1 MFARNQYIGC
11 SRRVCV
17 LGMILACL
25 LSSVHGQVKTINLPH
40 LEKRGNVTQLI
51 VDGKPWL
58 ALAGELYNSTSSSM
72 TYMEPIWPKLESM
85 NLNTVLAVVS
95 WQMVEAGKTPEAAK
109 AEVHLTLYI
118 NLSKLISPINPF
130 HHYWGHSSY
139 SYPVNGYQDS
149 SLITSHQQAT
159 ATYEEFKVKI
169 LKSLLPQMLEEIIPR
184 AIT

>member
-1 MFARNQYIGC
+1 
-11 SRRVCV
+11 

-25 LSSVHGQVKTINLPH
+25 LSSVHGQVKTRNLPH

-95 WQMVEAGKTPEAAK
+95 WQMVEPARRPKRPR
-109 AEVHLTLYI
+109 
-118 NLSKLISPINPF
+118 P
-130 HHYWGHSSY
+130 
-139 SYPVNGYQDS
+139 
-149 SLITSHQQAT
+149 
-159 ATYEEFKVKI
+159 
-169 LKSLLPQMLEEIIPR
+169 KSI
-184 AIT
+184 